1 MQLLGDKLLGLAN
14 FFLGIGV
21 PGDAKDFFNQI
32 DSLACL
38 EDNRYLLIWFL
49 SFQLK
54 FYTDIIAVLKPC
66 NIAIKKKYET
76 LQYLLLVLY
85 AWVIL
90 SQGFMLWSSVSLA
103 TFLLWISYCL

>member
-54 FYTDIIAVLKPC
+54 FYTDIIAVLKPF
-66 NIAIKKKYET
+66 NIAIKKKWNLAIFIISALCLSYT
-76 LQYLLLVLY
+76 FSRLY
-85 AWVIL
+85 AMI
-90 SQGFMLWSSVSLA
+90 
-103 TFLLWISYCL
+103 